1 MTLKNKS
8 IIAALLSLIIPGAG
22 QLYKKAY
29 KRAGAL
35 FLLTA
40 SAFVTVLWYQHKEWW
55 FAAILIWLWVVLDA
69 YQFPK
74 NSITVLPILLWLVMA
89 YGIGWQVTEMDPT
102 AIFRNQERAS
112 IILKPMLRPDFTRPR
127 TESLT
132 SYVDIQ
138 VPCSPTPPLAE
149 RTNGN
154 GIKMSVS
161 PNCANLNEYV
171 TLNVT
176 GFWPEYPATME
187 WHSPIGA
194 KSIHEEFQINP
205 DGNGTLLFQVKPIVN
220 IAAPDQTLPQMHRIV
235 VIQSKP
241 LGGIDISETGGHILR
256 GIYETLSVA
265 LLATLIGAILAIPF
279 SFLAAR
285 NLMSSNPITRIIYVL
300 TRTVLNIV
308 RSVESLIMAIIFVV
322 IVGLGTFPGMLAITL
337 HTIAALGKLYSEVIE
352 GIDPGPIEAIRAT
365 GANWLQVVRYGVIPQ
380 IIPSFMAL
388 TIYRWD
394 INVRSSTIIG
404 FVGGGGIGFYLY
416 QWILLQD
423 YRSVSASFISIAIVV
438 MLLDFFS
445 ARLREQIR

>member
-1 MTLKNKS
+1 MTAKQRS
-8 IIAALLSLIIPGAG
+8 ILAALFSLFIPGAG
-22 QLYKKAY
+22 QLFKHAY
-29 KRAGAL
+29 KRGAAL

-40 SAFVTVLWYQHKEWW
+40 SAVVTVLWYQHKEWW

-69 YQFPK
+69 YRYPRNTLTF
-74 NSITVLPILLWLVMA
+74 LPILFWLILA
-89 YGIGWQVTEMDPT
+89 YGIGWQVTEIDPT

-112 IILKPMLRPDFTRPR
+112 IILKPMLRPDFTRIR
-127 TESLT
+127 TETLT
-132 SYVDIQ
+132 SYVEIQ
-138 VPCSPTPPLAE
+138 VPCSPTPPTAA
-149 RTNGN
+149 RTDEK
-154 GIKMSVS
+154 GITVSVS
-161 PNCANLNEYV
+161 PNCANLNDFVE
-171 TLNVT
+171 LKVT
-176 GFWPEYPATME
+176 GMWPDFPVTME

-194 KSIHEEFQINP
+194 KSIHEDFRT
-205 DGNGTLLFQVKPIVN
+205 DAAGNGTLNFQVKPIVN

-235 VIQSKP
+235 VVQTKP
-241 LGGIDISETGGHILR
+241 LGGIILSETGGYILR

-265 LLATLIGAILAIPF
+265 LLSTLIGALLAIPF

-285 NLMSSNPITRIIYVL
+285 NLMSGNPYTRFIYLLV
-300 TRTVLNIV
+300 RTFLNIV

-352 GIDPGPIEAIRAT
+352 GIDPGPIEAMRAT

-380 IIPSFMAL
+380 IVPPFMAL

-423 YRSVSASFISIAIVV
+423 YRSVSASFISIAVVV